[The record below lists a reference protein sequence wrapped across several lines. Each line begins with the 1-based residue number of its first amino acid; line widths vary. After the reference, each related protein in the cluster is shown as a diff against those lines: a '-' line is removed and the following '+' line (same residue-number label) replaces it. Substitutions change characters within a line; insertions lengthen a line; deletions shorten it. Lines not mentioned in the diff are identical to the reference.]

1 MKKYLSIDE
10 VIVLHKYLIN
20 EFGGSQGLRS
30 RDSLESALLR
40 PQSGYYSDIVE
51 EAVAL
56 MESLAMNHP
65 FIDGNKRVAFFATDV
80 FLRLNNHFFDCES
93 KSAYKFFMKL
103 FKSNS
108 FKFDNL
114 LPWFIEHI
122 KKFS

>member
-30 RDSLESALLR
+30 RDSLESA
-40 PQSGYYSDIVE
+40 
-51 EAVAL
+51 
-56 MESLAMNHP
+56 
-65 FIDGNKRVAFFATDV
+65 
-80 FLRLNNHFFDCES
+80 
-93 KSAYKFFMKL
+93 YKFFMKL

-122 KKFS
+122 KKF